1 MMEEKMVCNKRTWQS
16 MKEQFFKKILPDI
29 ESFNLSESQ
38 ISRFKNLKSSNS
50 LRHWERQ
57 SLKSSALEEPSDQ
70 LNRRTDSSTK
80 DNHKQNNLYIEPQGN
95 ENEPCFLRNA
105 NYYTEAEDKALL
117 NFVVQ
122 RERYSETG
130 GVRLWK
136 LMERKQVLPG
146 RSWQSMKE
154 RYRKVLT
161 RKLDQYLPSDVVN
174 QIMKA
179 EIRGSKWKMKKR
191 KPSVA
196 ACMLSPRSHEIY
208 SMQMTEPESDIS
220 KTQPNCLALD
230 CTCCSNSST
239 NTSIKSI
246 KSTVP
251 VVSGTPNKREPPKNP
266 IHSPKRKLFSQ
277 RKSLVEFTPVSE
289 DKRRKQSSKYIYKPN
304 LQIHHLTKGNRK
316 RDAKG
321 CNRVTKVA
329 AVANAQKESQ
339 PNEDM
344 APYGTRKSD
353 VVVCNTKCTCQG
365 IGTHQKNSGGS
376 FAEEIT
382 NKESHTLVSEGDL
395 LKLRGASENSI
406 LDDNVVHI
414 NNEAN
419 KNYQELQISR
429 TRVDSLMCLLRSS
442 SSESHLDIIS
452 GEETEFELN
461 VPTCPDSAQEILHV
475 HEEEMGSNDLSF
487 GVQTA
492 LNKKGKINGM
502 SVEGGNEGETLNN
515 HERISDKREEGQ
527 GTSCAHILKD
537 RSVMEELSCGKPQ
550 DKEISEKSSCELN
563 LADSS
568 YKQSLLKNDHSIH
581 KVTVCPKTQ
590 SGDKHSVTKSLSQ
603 SSCFEGCESHSCI
616 HDNTLNGEDIGSR
629 ENGPNILLLKHSIP
643 DCQNSNGKLTETNG
657 NEGEEVDEEC
667 IEKYLNLNLMQSW
680 REENEIGN
688 GKVGTDGN
696 REDGSDIPIPD
707 MYKVYGENGAYLN
720 VSNSIK
726 NILNDS
732 VCIFKDN
739 QFEILD
745 IPDFIS
751 IRADGNQQES
761 GTGDSEHGS
770 KETPRTRIVSANSS
784 RTTDNTNHDILLA
797 QPDATVSHSTKVL
810 YHPAGK
816 KIPSVRQNRHTV
828 CTELGEERLIGPLP
842 TESDKKSGQNQTQA
856 ALPNGLGTGQTIE
869 TRCNNK
875 SLISGRNNQNG
886 KFLLSTQVTEN
897 DDKHLLEADSSLL
910 KSGKN
915 TIIKKCKQNKDCVS
929 SIHAKEKILDDLL
942 SQRQGATSESRCTGF
957 AAQTMDATSECEEVR
972 NLEQPVSSEHQG
984 NSTDWFESST
994 DNSDSPVQE
1003 SGSSGHDLHEACCSL
1018 TASTISTDDSC
1029 AMFSHS
1035 NAYKKLRKKRWK
1047 ETADCSI
1054 CDRTQNM
1061 EPCMPDI

>member
-1 MMEEKMVCNKRTWQS
+1 MDVLEGILTWSQAEKYRNGAVLAEQTSFLADHNDKSSGTDDIKLESSFSLRRQRKYSWGEQKDIVECVVRHGAYGLLRGTAFWKMMEEKMVCNKRTWQS

-70 LNRRTDSSTK
+70 LN
-80 DNHKQNNLYIEPQGN
+80 
-95 ENEPCFLRNA
+95 RNA

-365 IGTHQKNSGGS
+365 IGTHQKNSG
-376 FAEEIT
+376 
-382 NKESHTLVSEGDL
+382 
-395 LKLRGASENSI
+395 
-406 LDDNVVHI
+406 
-414 NNEAN
+414 
-419 KNYQELQISR
+419 
-429 TRVDSLMCLLRSS
+429 
-442 SSESHLDIIS
+442 
-452 GEETEFELN
+452 
-461 VPTCPDSAQEILHV
+461 
-475 HEEEMGSNDLSF
+475 
-487 GVQTA
+487 
-492 LNKKGKINGM
+492 
-502 SVEGGNEGETLNN
+502 
-515 HERISDKREEGQ
+515 
-527 GTSCAHILKD
+527 
-537 RSVMEELSCGKPQ
+537 
-550 DKEISEKSSCELN
+550 
-563 LADSS
+563 
-568 YKQSLLKNDHSIH
+568 
-581 KVTVCPKTQ
+581 
-590 SGDKHSVTKSLSQ
+590 
-603 SSCFEGCESHSCI
+603 
-616 HDNTLNGEDIGSR
+616 
-629 ENGPNILLLKHSIP
+629 
-643 DCQNSNGKLTETNG
+643 
-657 NEGEEVDEEC
+657 
-667 IEKYLNLNLMQSW
+667 
-680 REENEIGN
+680 
-688 GKVGTDGN
+688 
-696 REDGSDIPIPD
+696 
-707 MYKVYGENGAYLN
+707 
-720 VSNSIK
+720 
-726 NILNDS
+726 
-732 VCIFKDN
+732 
-739 QFEILD
+739 
-745 IPDFIS
+745 
-751 IRADGNQQES
+751 
-761 GTGDSEHGS
+761 
-770 KETPRTRIVSANSS
+770 
-784 RTTDNTNHDILLA
+784 
-797 QPDATVSHSTKVL
+797 
-810 YHPAGK
+810 
-816 KIPSVRQNRHTV
+816 
-828 CTELGEERLIGPLP
+828 
-842 TESDKKSGQNQTQA
+842 
-856 ALPNGLGTGQTIE
+856 
-869 TRCNNK
+869 
-875 SLISGRNNQNG
+875 
-886 KFLLSTQVTEN
+886 
-897 DDKHLLEADSSLL
+897 
-910 KSGKN
+910 
-915 TIIKKCKQNKDCVS
+915 
-929 SIHAKEKILDDLL
+929 
-942 SQRQGATSESRCTGF
+942 F